1 MFMSCGDALVDL
13 FSQTSTTEK
22 RSPGDVALSGHV
34 GGSPLNVAV
43 GLSRLGNNAAYLCKN
58 SSDFMGQRI
67 AGYLKAN
74 RVDTRWVVPTDLNST
89 LAMVQTNA
97 DGSANYAFYTDN
109 TADVSLHINELPE
122 ALPDELSVL
131 NFASYSTVVEPTCS
145 ALLALAAREKDK
157 RVIAYDPNLR
167 PSIEPDMDIWRDSF
181 RQFGACA
188 SFLKASD
195 EDIRALLGD
204 SVSLE
209 NFAIDAIS
217 QGAQIVVVTEGSEG
231 ATVYSSDGRRARSA
245 HISIQVMDTVGAGDT
260 FQSSSL
266 HYLQAN
272 GHLKGN
278 VLDGAGVDLQA
289 LVDFA
294 ATAAAITC
302 SRRGADLPNLTD
314 VNSALEA
321 NAS

>member
-13 FSQTSTTEK
+13 FSQASAPEM
-22 RSPGDVALSGHV
+22 RSPGDVALAGHV

-43 GLSRLGNNAAYLCKN
+43 GLSRLGNDAAYLCKN

-74 RVDTRWVVPTDLNST
+74 RVDMRWVVPTELNST

-97 DGSANYAFYTDN
+97 DGSANYSFYIDN
-109 TADVSLHINELPE
+109 TADVSLRLEELPE
-122 ALPDELSVL
+122 SLPEELSVL
-131 NFASYSTVVEPTCS
+131 NFASYSTVVEPTS
-145 ALLALAAREKDK
+145 TALQALAMREQNN

-167 PSIEPDMDIWRDSF
+167 PSIEPDMDIWRESF
-181 RQFGACA
+181 AKFSACA

-195 EDIRALLGD
+195 EDIRTLMGD
-204 SVSLE
+204 KVSLE
-209 NFAIDAIS
+209 NFATDAIAN
-217 QGAQIVVVTEGSEG
+217 GAQIVVVTEGSEG
-231 ATVYSSDGRRARSA
+231 ATAYSSDGKRARSA
-245 HISIQVMDTVGAGDT
+245 HISIQVVDTVGAGDT

-266 HYLQAN
+266 HYLKAN
-272 GHLKGN
+272 GHLQGN
-278 VLDGAGVDLQA
+278 TLDGAGVDLQA

-314 VNSALEA
+314 VNEAL
-321 NAS
+321 NA